1 MQKLLSTKEV
11 AEFLNVNEK
20 MVYSLVSEKGLP
32 ATKITGKWLF
42 PRHLVEQWVEANT
55 INYPDNDYRLPPYDG
70 LLIIAGSNDPL
81 LDGAISVFNH
91 QNSKQLAVFGNLGSL
106 GGLRALRQ
114 GLCHIAS
121 SHLLQEDESEY
132 NFDFA
137 FKELDEMPAVVN
149 FCRREQGILVPRGNP
164 KNIATVADL
173 ARPGMKIVNRSPS
186 TGTRLLLDK
195 ELKKAG
201 INGEKIEGYA
211 TEVSRHLDVGLAI
224 LAGRADA
231 GPAIRAVAKMLDIDF
246 IPLRWERFDLM
257 IAKERF
263 FDEGIQRF
271 LGIFH
276 ETAFQQMATRDFA
289 GYDVSSGGQMV
300 FPQEPEAREQKTE
313 DGEQRS
319 EDR

>member
-1 MQKLLSTKEV
+1 MQKLLSTKEA

-20 MVYSLVSEKGLP
+20 MIYSLVSEKGLP

-42 PRHLVEQWVEANT
+42 PKHLVEQWVETNT
-55 INYPDNDYRLPPYDG
+55 INYPDHGQRLPPYDG
-70 LLIIAGSNDPL
+70 LLIITGSNDPL
-81 LDGAISVFNH
+81 LDRSISIFNG
-91 QNSKQLAVFGNLGSL
+91 QNSNQLAVFGNLGSM

-114 GLCHIAS
+114 NLCHIAA
-121 SHLLQEDESEY
+121 SHLLQDDESEY

-149 FCRREQGILVPRGNP
+149 FCRREQGILVQKGNP
-164 KNIATVADL
+164 KKIATVADL
-173 ARPGMKIVNRSPS
+173 ARAGMKIVNRSLS

-201 INGEKIEGYA
+201 INGEKIEGYGI
-211 TEVSRHLDVGLAI
+211 EVSRHLDVGLEI
-224 LAGRADA
+224 LSGRADA
-231 GPAIRAVAKMLDIDF
+231 GPGIRVVAKLLDIDF

-257 IAKERF
+257 ISKERF

-276 ETAFQQMATRDFA
+276 ETTFQQIATREFA
-289 GYDVSSGGQMV
+289 GYDVSSSGQMV
-300 FPQEPEAREQKTE
+300 FQ
-313 DGEQRS
+313 GES
-319 EDR
+319 EDRGQKSEDR

>member
-1 MQKLLSTKEV
+1 MQKLLSTKQV

-42 PRHLVEQWVEANT
+42 PRHLVEQWVETHT
-55 INYPDNDYRLPPYDG
+55 INYPDNSDRLPPYDG
-70 LLIIAGSNDPL
+70 LLIITGSNDPL
-81 LDGAISVFNH
+81 LDRAIAIFNG
-91 QNSKQLAVFGNLGSL
+91 QNSNQLAVFGNLGSM

-149 FCRREQGILVPRGNP
+149 FCRREQGILVPKGNP

-173 ARPGMKIVNRSPS
+173 AQPGMKIVNRSLS

-195 ELKKAG
+195 ELQKAG
-201 INGEKIEGYA
+201 INGEKIEGYSV
-211 TEVSRHLDVGLAI
+211 EVSRHLDVGLEI
-224 LAGRADA
+224 LAGRANA
-231 GPAIRAVAKMLDIDF
+231 GPGIRAVAKLLDIDF

-276 ETAFQQMATRDFA
+276 ETAFLQMATRDFA

-300 FPQEPEAREQKTE
+300 FPRE
-313 DGEQRS
+313 S
-319 EDR
+319 EKEG

>member
-11 AEFLNVNEK
+11 AEFINVNEK

-42 PRHLVEQWVEANT
+42 PKHLVEQWVEANT
-55 INYPDNDYRLPPYDG
+55 INYPDNGDRLPPYDG
-70 LLIIAGSNDPL
+70 LLIITGSNDPL
-81 LDGAISVFNH
+81 LDRAIAIFNC
-91 QNSKQLAVFGNLGSL
+91 QNSDQLAVFGNLGSM

-121 SHLLQEDESEY
+121 SHLLQDDESEY

-137 FKELDEMPAVVN
+137 FKELDDMPAVVN
-149 FCRREQGILVPRGNP
+149 FCRREQGILVPKGNP
-164 KNIATVADL
+164 KNITAVADL
-173 ARPGMKIVNRSPS
+173 GRPGIKIVNRSLS

-195 ELKKAG
+195 ELKKIG

-211 TEVSRHLDVGLAI
+211 TEVSRHLDVGLEI
-224 LAGRADA
+224 LSGRADA
-231 GPAIRAVAKMLDIDF
+231 GPAIRAVAKLLDIDF

-257 IAKERF
+257 ISKERF

-271 LGIFH
+271 LGILH
-276 ETAFQQMATRDFA
+276 ETGFQQMAARELA
-289 GYDVSSGGQMV
+289 GYDVSSSGQMV
-300 FPQEPEAREQKTE
+300 FPQEPEAR
-313 DGEQRS
+313 
-319 EDR
+319 